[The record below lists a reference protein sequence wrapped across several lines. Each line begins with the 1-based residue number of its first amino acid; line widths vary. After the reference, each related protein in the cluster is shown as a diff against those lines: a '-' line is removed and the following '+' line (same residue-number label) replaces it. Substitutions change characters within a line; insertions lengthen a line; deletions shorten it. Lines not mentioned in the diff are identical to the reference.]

1 METVTNFVRRGEGR
15 TPSIFVR
22 APKPKGRPRT
32 EYRARVTKPQDVEE
46 ARKLG
51 YPLYLLEPE
60 AVTALGYPMDF
71 PPELI
76 VDRSI
81 LPAVDTTYRTI
92 PFDSPEAV
100 LKPRIEDVAIAL
112 LSIDAIAARA
122 VLDRNRD
129 AINSDYLLKRIIQEN
144 AEERATWVRLFD
156 LVPGLPRVGETIPKA
171 ALERKLRQNPVLRRL
186 PL

>member
-1 METVTNFVRRGEGR
+1 MKAVASFVRTGEGR
-15 TPSIFVR
+15 TPFIFVP
-22 APKPKGRPRT
+22 AQKPKGRPRT
-32 EYRARVTKPQDVEE
+32 EYRARITKPQDVEE

-51 YPLYLLEPE
+51 YPLYLLEPV
-60 AVTALGYPMDF
+60 AVTALGYPMEF
-71 PPELI
+71 PPELVI
-76 VDRSI
+76 DRSI

-92 PFDSPEAV
+92 PFDSSEAV

-129 AINSDYLLKRIIQEN
+129 AIDPDYLLKRVIKED
-144 AEERATWVRLFD
+144 AEERATWVRFFD
-156 LVPGLPRVGETIPKA
+156 LAAGLPRVGESIPKA
-171 ALERKLRQNPVLRRL
+171 ALERKLRKNPVLRRL